1 MICSLQSGTDSL
13 GRGGAIGSKTGA
25 RGESMKDMGI
35 DLASAKSLFVTAQD
49 DPYVLIQIHDQASDN
64 LIQMLPPAFRQFY
77 VDDDELER
85 THVAMKLP
93 KSDLVRLKLP
103 DHGSTM
109 SGDFGEM
116 LTSVMQAA
124 LQHPGAVIDPKKWR
138 YKQDR
143 KMPAP
148 KSDVVQFLLPS
159 WPDSSEQDRLVC
171 AEVKTKAIGRKS
183 TPIEDAIKDSQ
194 KDQDGRL
201 ASTLTWLRERSI
213 FHTEVELVAQINR
226 FIQADAHPQAEF
238 SYRAVAVISA
248 DLVAQEV
255 VGITAETL
263 GGATLIVVSVPQL
276 KQTYSAVFE
285 AISETVAEVAAAAAA
300 GTDDE

>member
-1 MICSLQSGTDSL
+1 
-13 GRGGAIGSKTGA
+13 
-25 RGESMKDMGI
+25 MKHVNI

-49 DPYVLIQIHDQASDN
+49 DPYVLIEIHDQASDD
-64 LIQMLPPAFRQFY
+64 LIQMLPSAFRQFY

-85 THVAMKLP
+85 THVAMQLP

-103 DHGSTM
+103 DAGSTM

-124 LQHPGAVIDPKKWR
+124 LQHPGVIVDPKKWR

-159 WPDSSEQDRLVC
+159 WPESSEQDQLFC
-171 AEVKTKAIGRKS
+171 AEVKTKATSKKS
-183 TPIEDAIKDSQ
+183 TPVEDAIKDSK

-201 ASTLTWLRERSI
+201 AATLAWLRERSI

-226 FIQADAHPQAEF
+226 FIQADAHPQAEL

-255 VGITAETL
+255 AGITAETL
-263 GGATLIVVSVPQL
+263 AGATLIVVSVPHL
-276 KQTYSAVFE
+276 KQTYSAVFQ
-285 AISETVAEVAAAAAA
+285 AISETVAVVATAAAA
-300 GTDDE
+300 GSVEA